1 MDTSAAE
8 KVPGVRVV
16 KEGDLVAVLHEHPD
30 VAEEALKKVKAQFDL
45 PKADVD
51 DKTIF
56 DHLLKV
62 APEGRTVASGGDLKA
77 GEQARLQPGVRRP
90 T

>member
-1 MDTSAAE
+1 
-8 KVPGVRVV
+8 VRIV

-30 VAEEALKKVKAQFDL
+30 LAEWALSKVKAQFDR
-45 PKADVD
+45 PQAEVD

-62 APEGRTVASGGDLKA
+62 APDGRTVVSGGDLKRGA
-77 GEQARLQPGVRRP
+77 DLASSVIEA
-90 T
+90 TT